1 MKKEIVALTLLLLI
15 LAGNIWNQ
23 HRLDE
28 LTAGLL
34 SLTES
39 AYTAALARDWTEASL
54 SAEAS
59 EKLWLDADRYT
70 HIFIRHTDIDALTE
84 AFCDFRGAVAGQETG
99 ELLASYLRLKALLTS
114 LRGMEKLSIGSVF

>member
-1 MKKEIVALTLLLLI
+1 MRKEIVAFTLLILI
-15 LAGNIWNQ
+15 LAGNLWNQ
-23 HRLDE
+23 RRLDK

-39 AYTAALARDWTEASL
+39 AYSAAETRDWSEAARD
-54 SAEAS
+54 AEAA
-59 EKLWLDADRYT
+59 EKRWLEEDRYT

-84 AFCDFRGAVAGQETG
+84 AFCDFRGAVAGQESG
-99 ELLASYLRLKALLTS
+99 ELLASYLRLEALLTS

>member
-1 MKKEIVALTLLLLI
+1 MKKEIVAFTLLLLI

-54 SAEAS
+54 AAEAS
-59 EKLWLDADRYT
+59 EKRWLEADRYT

-114 LRGMEKLSIGSVF
+114 LRGMENLSIGSVF

>member
-1 MKKEIVALTLLLLI
+1 MKKEIVAITLLVLI
-15 LAGNIWNQ
+15 LAGNLWNQ

-39 AYTAALARDWTEASL
+39 AYTAAQARDWSEASQA
-54 SAEAS
+54 AEAS
-59 EKLWLDADRYT
+59 ENRWLEADRYT

-84 AFCDFRGAVAGQETG
+84 AFCDFRGAVAGQESG
-99 ELLASYLRLKALLTS
+99 ELLAAYLRLNALLTS
-114 LRGMEKLSIGSVF
+114 LQGMEKLSIGSVF